1 MKRGANKDNCYCLK
15 SVFNGFKSPKRKF
28 SIIACK
34 LFSWQSFCLNL
45 RRNFKKIIMKRFL
58 GYSLLAMIA
67 MTILLTTSCNKY
79 PEGSKFTLLTAK
91 MRLVKT
97 WTQVSDNFS
106 NSTFTTEETGYSDIM
121 VTFGKDNTYNFSGK
135 WNSISFEENG
145 TWEFNDDKTTITLT
159 ENPTN
164 GSNVQVWTIVKLKNK
179 ELKVSRSDN
188 GFTHTIEFAGE

>member
-1 MKRGANKDNCYCLK
+1 
-15 SVFNGFKSPKRKF
+15 
-28 SIIACK
+28 
-34 LFSWQSFCLNL
+34 
-45 RRNFKKIIMKRFL
+45 MKRFL

-106 NSTFTTEETGYSDIM
+106 NSTFTNEETGYSDIM